1 MYSNGRYL
9 LCVVFW
15 LSSSRIVSWGLVYDG
30 SCDSFLFRQFVRK
43 KCVNNGNKKTILF
56 FVSLNIF
63 IILAITINIII
74 VNCIPHMLLLIVKC
88 TTDAGNV
95 PIVIKSLINIPNRG
109 TVSKFKSSSFSL
121 PFVYHLPRRPPQL
134 PPIQFKS

>member
-1 MYSNGRYL
+1 MVGTYFV
-9 LCVVFW
+9 LCSGCPRIELCRGVWFTMGPAI
-15 LSSSRIVSWGLVYDG
+15 LSFPTITK
-30 SCDSFLFRQFVRK
+30 K

-74 VNCIPHMLLLIVKC
+74 VNCISFMLLLIVKC
-88 TTDAGNV
+88 TTDADAGNV